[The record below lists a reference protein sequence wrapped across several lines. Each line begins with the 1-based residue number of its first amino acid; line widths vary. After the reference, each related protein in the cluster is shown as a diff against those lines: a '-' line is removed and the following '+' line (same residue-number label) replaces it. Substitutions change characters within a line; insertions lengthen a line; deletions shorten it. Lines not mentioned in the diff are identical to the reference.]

1 VYWSAAGLT
10 LFDCRS
16 GRRFAITPDVLHILG
31 ALDDWTTSREL
42 DGRLAARGLRLGR
55 RAQLEGLIRAGLVE
69 RPAGASRWP
78 WTRWM
83 PEAAFYHFGTRA
95 RHFLPDPRE
104 QDAELRARASERP
117 PPEPTK
123 TLAGPRV
130 VLPPPASLGS
140 FSECL
145 LRRRTWRNFSDVPVS
160 MDHMATLLQLTW
172 GVQRRGLVEGQGPV
186 VLKTSPS
193 GGARH
198 PIEAYLVASRVQ
210 GLRPG
215 AYHYDANTHELV
227 DLRRTVSPALI
238 ERLVAQQDYYRGA
251 AALIVMTAVV
261 GRSMWRYPRGRAYR
275 SILLDAGHLGQTFCL
290 TATALQ
296 LAPFS
301 TMAFR
306 EVEIER
312 FLRIDGV
319 SECAMFVV
327 GVGSR
332 HAESAD
338 RPGRIAGR
346 R

>member
-1 VYWSAAGLT
+1 LT
-10 LFDCRS
+10 LFDCMS
-16 GRRFAITPDVLHILG
+16 GQRYAISADVLQVLDALG
-31 ALDDWTTSREL
+31 NWMSRREL
-42 DGRLAARGLRLGR
+42 DERLAAAGCRLDQR
-55 RAQLEGLIRAGLVE
+55 QLDPLVRAGLVE
-69 RPAGASRWP
+69 RPPGSPDWP
-78 WTRWM
+78 WARWM

-95 RHFLPDPRE
+95 RNFLPDPRE
-104 QDAELRARASERP
+104 QDAQLRSRARQTP
-117 PPEPTK
+117 PPVPTK
-123 TLAGPRV
+123 SVTGPRV
-130 VLPPPASLGS
+130 DLPAPVSLGS
-140 FSECL
+140 FSQCL
-145 LRRRTWRNFSDVPVS
+145 MSRRTWRNFSDTPVS
-160 MDHMATLLQLTW
+160 IDHLATLLQLTW

-198 PIEAYLVASRVQ
+198 PIEAYVVASRVQ
-210 GLRPG
+210 GLRAG
-215 AYHYDANTHELV
+215 AYHYDANTHQLV
-227 DLRRTVSPALI
+227 DLRRKVSPALI

-261 GRSMWRYPRGRAYR
+261 GRSMWRYPRSRAYR

-306 EVEIER
+306 EAEVER
-312 FLRIDGV
+312 FLRIDGI

-332 HAESAD
+332 DAAQAD
-338 RPGRIAGR
+338 RPGRITAR
-346 R
+346 RRAS